1 MSNPLAL
8 PAFVKRL
15 ARTIRD
21 TPALN
26 QLITSGL
33 RPAINRFQGNR
44 RKALIAHFPR
54 VGAVSASLPD
64 GGSLRMACGEP
75 ESIINSVFYDGWM
88 GEEPEVL
95 PLWYELAKQADVI
108 VDVGAH
114 IGHFSLVAGHA
125 NPRARIFSFEALPR
139 IADLLRKNVALN
151 GLANIDVRGRALG
164 RQIGRLPFYAMPEG
178 LPSSSSLSKEFM
190 APSTSGAI
198 EIVVDVSTLNAEEL
212 PAGTPTLMK
221 IDTETTEPDVIA
233 GGASFLREATPV
245 IFVEILENVGGA
257 ARLSDEFAA
266 AGYAFDAYL
275 LTDKGPVAK
284 GQLIGDPRW
293 RNYLLV
299 PKDRSRLAGMVDVL
313 SQFGV
318 TSVGY

>member
-1 MSNPLAL
+1 MSKPLAL
-8 PAFVKRL
+8 PSFVKRL

-21 TPALN
+21 APALN

-44 RKALIAHFPR
+44 RKTLIAHFPR
-54 VGAVSASLPD
+54 VGGVATSLPD
-64 GGSLRMACGEP
+64 GRTLRMACGEP
-75 ESIINSVFYDGWM
+75 ESIINSIFYEGWM

-95 PLWYELAKQADVI
+95 PLWYELAKHADVI

-151 GLANIDVRGRALG
+151 RLANIDIRGRALG

-198 EIVVDVSTLNAEEL
+198 EIVVDVSTLDAEEL
-212 PAGTPTLMK
+212 PTGTPTLMK

-233 GGASFLREATPV
+233 GGGSFLREAHPV

-275 LTDKGPVAK
+275 LTDKGAIAK
-284 GQLIGDPRW
+284 SRLIGDPRW

-299 PKDRSRLAGMVDVL
+299 PKDRSKLAGMVNVL
-313 SQFGV
+313 NQFGV
-318 TSVGY
+318 SCNP